1 MMTDPTDLLDEL
13 FTQTRRLLRDM
24 AHTEN
29 LEERRLQS
37 ETIRNLC
44 GSIGIFFD
52 AMSDAMSYE
61 DMLDF
66 EDDDEEEEN

>member
-13 FTQTRRLLRDM
+13 FTQTRRLLSDM
-24 AHTEN
+24 ARTED
-29 LEERRLQS
+29 LEKRRLQS

-52 AMSDAMSYE
+52 AMSDAMSLE
-61 DMLDF
+61 NMLEF
-66 EDDDEEEEN
+66 EDDDEEDED